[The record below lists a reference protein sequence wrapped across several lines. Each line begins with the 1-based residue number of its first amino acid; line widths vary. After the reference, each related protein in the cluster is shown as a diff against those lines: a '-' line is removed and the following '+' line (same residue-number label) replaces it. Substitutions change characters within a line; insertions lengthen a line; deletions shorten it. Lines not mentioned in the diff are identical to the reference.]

1 VTGFDHPRTAV
12 ECLPMTKFAAVTG
25 QRLLVS
31 SGSPLEPKIGFS
43 RAVRVGDNIFVSGTA
58 PLAEN
63 GNTSAKGDVY
73 GQTRRCLEI
82 IEKAIIDAG
91 GSLQH
96 VVRTRIMLTDISKWQ
111 EAARVH
117 GEYFGSLRPACTFV
131 GVVKFIDAEWLVEV
145 EADAVVH

>member
-1 VTGFDHPRTAV
+1 
-12 ECLPMTKFAAVTG
+12 MTRFAAVTG

-43 RAVRVGDNIFVSGTA
+43 RAVRVGANIFVSGTA
-58 PLAEN
+58 PLTET
-63 GNTSAKGDVY
+63 GNTSAKGDVC

-145 EADAVVH
+145 EADAVVF